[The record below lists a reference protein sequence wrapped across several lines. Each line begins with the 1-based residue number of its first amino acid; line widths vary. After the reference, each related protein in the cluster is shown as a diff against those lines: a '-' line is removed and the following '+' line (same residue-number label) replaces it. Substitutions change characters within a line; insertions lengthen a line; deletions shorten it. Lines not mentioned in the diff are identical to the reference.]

1 MSILDDTRA
10 VIANGPVCDPCLG
23 RVFADR
29 SFGLTNHERGHALR
43 ITSALDDDDPFEPSE
58 GPEACWVCE
67 GECGNY
73 DAWAERAVDALDR
86 IDFSTYQVGTR
97 VPPLIEENDRLLR
110 EDSDLP
116 PDAGESFKSALN
128 REVGKRVGERTN
140 TTVDFERP
148 DVLAL
153 VNLERGDVD
162 AQINPAFVYGRYRK
176 RERGI
181 PQTEWPCRE
190 CGGGGTQL
198 AADGGT
204 EPCDYCGGSGYLY
217 DESVEELTAPVVEDA
232 MDGADA
238 VFHGAGREDVDA
250 RMVGTGRPF
259 AIEVK
264 EPHRRTIDPTEL
276 EAAINDF
283 ADGTVEVEGL
293 RRATHEMVERVK
305 EHDAHKTYSMSV
317 AFAEHVEEREFA
329 EALATLDGAAIAQDT
344 PERVDHRRASRT
356 RERTVYEIDGE
367 LEPDRD
373 TDAGTDNTRDAEPG
387 PADATTDA
395 DPTDANGNSE
405 GARHATIE
413 LRGEGGLYVKELVSS
428 DGDRTEPS
436 LAGLLGID
444 ATVTALDVLA
454 VEGEDEPFAT
464 AEYVI
469 GEGGDETDVDEHTND
484 DENEDRR
491 SG

>member
-1 MSILDDTRA
+1 MSILDDARA

-29 SFGLTNHERGHALR
+29 SFGLTNDERGHGLR
-43 ITSALDDDDPFEPSE
+43 VASALDADEPFESSE
-58 GPEACWVCE
+58 GPDACWVCE
-67 GECGNY
+67 GECGRY
-73 DAWAERAVDALDR
+73 DAWAERAVDALDG
-86 IDFSTYQVGTR
+86 IAFATYQVGTR

-128 REVGKRVGERTN
+128 REVGKRVGERTD
-140 TTVDFERP
+140 TEVDFERP

-176 RERGI
+176 LDRDI

-250 RMVGTGRPF
+250 RMLGTGRPF
-259 AIEVK
+259 VIEVK
-264 EPHRRTIDPTEL
+264 EPHHREIDAADL
-276 EAAINDF
+276 EAAVNDF

-305 EHDAHKTYSMSV
+305 ELDAHKTYSMSV
-317 AFAEHVEEREFA
+317 EFADPVEERAFA
-329 EALATLDGAAIAQDT
+329 DALATLDGTTIAQDT

-356 RERTVYEIDGE
+356 RERTVYEIAGE

-373 TDAGTDNTRDAEPG
+373 DAGTDADRDAEP
-387 PADATTDA
+387 
-395 DPTDANGNSE
+395 TDANTDGE
-405 GARHATIE
+405 DGARHATVE
-413 LRGEGGLYVKELVSS
+413 LRGEGGLYVKELVSG
-428 DGDRTEPS
+428 DGDRTDPS

-454 VEGEDEPFAT
+454 VEGEDEPFVT
-464 AEYVI
+464 AEYVVD
-469 GEGGDETDVDEHTND
+469 GGGDDTDDEHEHTND
-484 DENEDRR
+484 GENEARR
-491 SG
+491 NG